1 MTLLTCG
8 FSVLA
13 LSIAASVLTGGIAS
27 VAIVACVT
35 LGAVSAYGFF
45 KAYNLSSKKIISD
58 CLSDKPLAYTPGQ
71 FLSN

>member
-1 MTLLTCG
+1 MSNAMGIFC
-8 FSVLA
+8 FSI
-13 LSIAASVLTGGIAS
+13 SIAANVLTGGIAS
-27 VAIVACVT
+27 VAAVACVT

-58 CLSDKPLAYTPGQ
+58 CLSDKHLTYTPGQ

>member
-1 MTLLTCG
+1 MTLTLLTWG

-13 LSIAASVLTGGIAS
+13 LSIAASVLTGGMAS

-45 KAYNLSSKKIISD
+45 KAYARK
-58 CLSDKPLAYTPGQ
+58 
-71 FLSN
+71 